1 MNIGKIIDN
10 KREEKG
16 YLKKDLANVADINYK
31 SFCDKLNRNSIQW
44 DELFR
49 LSYILNIN
57 LEELKE
63 EYIKEHMIKN
73 SETISWDLEDNKY
86 RKIKTGRF

>member
-1 MNIGKIIDN
+1 MDIGKIIDK

-16 YLKKDLANVADINYK
+16 YLKKDLAGIADINYK

-49 LSYILNIN
+49 LTYILNIN

-63 EYIKEHMIKN
+63 RYVKEHMAKN
-73 SETISWDLEDNKY
+73 TETISWDLEDNKY
-86 RKIKTGRF
+86 RTIKTGRF

>member
-16 YLKKDLANVADINYK
+16 YRKKDLASIADINYK
-31 SFCDKLNRNSIQW
+31 SFCDKLNRNSINW

-49 LSYILNIN
+49 LSYILNID

-63 EYIKEHMIKN
+63 KYVKEHMVKN
-73 SETISWDLEDNKY
+73 TETIKWELKGNEY
-86 RKIKTGRF
+86 RTINTGRF